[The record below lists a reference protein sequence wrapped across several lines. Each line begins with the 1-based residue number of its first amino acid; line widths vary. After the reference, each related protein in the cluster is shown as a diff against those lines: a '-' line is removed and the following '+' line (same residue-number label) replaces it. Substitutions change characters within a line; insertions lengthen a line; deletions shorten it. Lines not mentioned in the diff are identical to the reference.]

1 MSRRLTHI
9 AGGMILSLPIIGLV
23 YYYFTEEI
31 SYFRLVLILGIA
43 LFCIFIGSIFPDLIE
58 RPTNPDHRGLFH
70 SWFMLSLIFI
80 SSFICCFVII
90 PRYRENIFP
99 YPIFGFLLGYL
110 SHLLLDSTTKMSLK

>member
-9 AGGMILSLPIIGLV
+9 AGGMILGLPLVGIV
-23 YYYFTEEI
+23 YYFFAEEFN
-31 SYFRLVLILGIA
+31 YFRLALILGIA
-43 LFCIFIGSIFPDLIE
+43 FFCVFVGSIFPDVIE

-80 SSFICCFVII
+80 TSFIWCFAII
-90 PRYRENIFP
+90 PRFSENIFP
-99 YPIFGFLLGYL
+99 YLIFGFLLGYL